1 MLLDLLRL
9 QASIAPNICVQPLTE
24 DPIRCDVK
32 TEVIDDCE
40 WGTLPDGSCMKFRV
54 LIRGGES
61 TCIKEEDFVRPKLG
75 PVKEDFGPLVADYT
89 VPLYIPGKILKP
101 GTKKH
106 KQCCGKNVPQHN
118 KNRYYYEALSCQEVK
133 FNCENCF
140 RGCS

>member
-9 QASIAPNICVQPLTE
+9 QASIAPNVCVQPLTE
-24 DPIRCDVK
+24 DPLRCDVK

-61 TCIKEEDFVRPKLG
+61 TCIKEEDFVQPKLG
-75 PVKEDFGPLVADYT
+75 PLQDY
-89 VPLYIPGKILKP
+89 PPKLYRVIKDLKP
-101 GTKKH
+101 GSKKY
-106 KQCCGKNVPQHN
+106 KQCCGKNRPAPP
-118 KNRYYYEALSCQEVK
+118 KSDRYHIEVNYCQEVELD
-133 FNCENCF
+133 CHGCF